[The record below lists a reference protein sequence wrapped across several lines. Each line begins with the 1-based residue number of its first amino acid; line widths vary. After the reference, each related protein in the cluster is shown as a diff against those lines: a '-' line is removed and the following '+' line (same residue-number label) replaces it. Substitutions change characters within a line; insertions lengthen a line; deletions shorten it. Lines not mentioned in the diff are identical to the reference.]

1 MREKV
6 VERRCKQIVDEFL
19 WKSLNDL
26 LMDWMLRERKNSTV
40 APGSVAQAAGQRW
53 SQWSR

>member
-6 VERRCKQIVDEFL
+6 VERRCKLIVDEFL

-40 APGSVAQAAGQRW
+40 APGSVAQAAGQMW